1 MRALIQRVKEASVSV
16 DNNIIS
22 QINQGLLVLLGI
34 THEDTKED
42 MDYLCRKIANMRLF
56 DDKEGVMNLSVKAIK
71 GDILLISQFTLLANT
86 RKGNRPSYIE
96 AARPEQAEPMYE
108 TFAEALEQEL
118 GKQIGRG
125 QFGAE
130 MQVQLTNDGP
140 VTIWVDSKTR

>member
-1 MRALIQRVKEASVSV
+1 MRVLIQRVKEASVSV

-22 QINQGLLVLLGI
+22 QIGQGLLVLLGI
-34 THEDTKED
+34 AHEDTKED

-56 DDKEGVMNLSVKAIK
+56 DDQDGVMNLSVKDIK
-71 GDILLISQFTLLANT
+71 GNILLISQFTLLANT

-118 GKQIGRG
+118 GKQVGRG

-130 MQVQLTNDGP
+130 MQVQLVNDGP
-140 VTIWVDSKTR
+140 VSIWIDSKVR

>member
-16 DNNIIS
+16 DSHIIS

-56 DDKEGVMNLSVKAIK
+56 DDKEGVMNLSVKDIK

-96 AARPEQAEPMYE
+96 AARPEQAEPMYK

-118 GKQIGRG
+118 GKQVGRG

-140 VTIWVDSKTR
+140 VTIWIDSKAK

>member
-22 QINQGLLVLLGI
+22 QIDQGLLVLLGI

-56 DDKEGVMNLSVKAIK
+56 DDKEGVMNLSVKDIK

-118 GKQIGRG
+118 GKQVGRG
-125 QFGAE
+125 KFGAE

-140 VTIWVDSKTR
+140 VTIWIDSKAR